1 MRARERLQVHRHQF
15 LHARIHTKPPILL
28 NVNLYIRQYTQ
39 VNFINHSVEE
49 LASRKAHWRQVNFP
63 LLPLERNDLYE
74 ICFPSFVFALALCH
88 ILLITLSFW
97 AD

>member
-1 MRARERLQVHRHQF
+1 MRARERLQVHRHRF
-15 LHARIHTKPPILL
+15 LHVIKYTKPILL
-28 NVNLYIRQYTQ
+28 NVNLYMRLYTQ